1 MVSKD
6 EEQDKEHEQA
16 VPHEEQARGAG
27 TRSRR
32 EEQARGADARSRREE
47 PLCTMKP
54 EAEE

>member
-32 EEQARGADARSRREE
+32 EEQARGAAVHH
-47 PLCTMKP
+47 
-54 EAEE
+54 EA